1 MGKGQKDFCYDS
13 FPMQA
18 ASERTPDNAGLAAL
32 AYGPY
37 ILAALSGQREYLHIP
52 LNEDTLE
59 ETIVRKEKPLVFQY
73 KALQFVPLYQI
84 SEEPYHVYFLVESL
98 S

>member
-1 MGKGQKDFCYDS
+1 KISVMIH
-13 FPMQA
+13 FPCRLRL
-18 ASERTPDNAGLAAL
+18 ERTPDNAGLAAL